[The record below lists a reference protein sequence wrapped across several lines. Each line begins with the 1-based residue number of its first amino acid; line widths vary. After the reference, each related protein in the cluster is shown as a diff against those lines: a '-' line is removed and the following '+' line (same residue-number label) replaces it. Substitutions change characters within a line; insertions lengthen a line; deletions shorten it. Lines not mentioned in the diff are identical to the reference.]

1 MIDTVVT
8 LATNYGREQVENT
21 IGTIS
26 SIEAQ
31 AALRLHNG
39 DIWAAVT
46 ECIRQ
51 RQTKV
56 SGIETPYSKL
66 SRYEYVDTFFDNCIR
81 KVLVSTFLLA
91 VISFEYQSTD
101 IFLVYSLQII
111 NLTQITL
118 QIHTYS
124 RLRDVNSS
132 VWNMRS

>member
-1 MIDTVVT
+1 MQEAELHHFELEDVTAALAQCGDENPIKWLLENWNKMIDTVVT

-31 AALRLHNG
+31 AALRQHNG

-56 SGIETPYSKL
+56 SQSHLQNITIE
-66 SRYEYVDTFFDNCIR
+66 
-81 KVLVSTFLLA
+81 
-91 VISFEYQSTD
+91 
-101 IFLVYSLQII
+101 
-111 NLTQITL
+111 
-118 QIHTYS
+118 
-124 RLRDVNSS
+124 
-132 VWNMRS
+132 